1 MPNPFGF
8 TSGLTSL
15 LDTVGDWFDGD
26 DEDEKRRRQRK
37 PEYRTLFDEEPE
49 VEDGPGAGFAGMQ
62 QQARQT
68 RLVDDASD
76 QRFPAFQQA
85 WRDGKPVEDLLGSQP
100 FRLKATANG
109 NGGDNLRPDIAK
121 VQVLLNKAGY
131 HDIDGEEGPNGYHS
145 ARLDKDIRKFQQAH
159 NLRVDGRLLPD
170 GETIRTLE
178 EQVPTSVA
186 KKPSRLTNRNMGYD
200 SFRDRENWAR
210 QVRIMPSGEAP
221 LLTPYDL
228 LGMTPVIGDGLSVI
242 ETGKALYDGDYGAAA
257 ANAIGILPIV
267 PGFAG
272 KLAKRA
278 EGASL
283 AQKKAF
289 IYDAPSV
296 PQRPF
301 TEDYP
306 HGNKSLPDH
315 DEGSPLYADREGRPL
330 TAPLVAGR
338 RNSGAPDQGI
348 NHVEIEEIARGFTG
362 DNIQFTTDR
371 KLIGSD
377 SGRFVRGPDG
387 STIYIRST
395 LTDAQVPRVLSHE
408 TSHAIDDFAGTIP
421 TDGLVK
427 ELETVYNTLNNPQK
441 HGPSLKPQHVGYT
454 GDDIKRELMTEAIR
468 AYLTNP
474 NYLKSVAPK
483 TASRIRE
490 YANTNPK
497 ISKFVQFNALTPLGV
512 GIATNRDGN
521 E

>member
-15 LDTVGDWFDGD
+15 FDTVSDWFDGD
-26 DEDEKRRRQRK
+26 DEDEKRKRQAQ
-37 PEYRTLFDEEPE
+37 PDYRTLFDDEPE
-49 VEDGPGAGFAGMQ
+49 VETVPGSGFSSTQ
-62 QQARQT
+62 QQPRQT
-68 RLVDDASD
+68 RLVDDTDD

-85 WRDGKPVEDLLGSQP
+85 WRDGQPVEELLGSQP
-100 FRLKATANG
+100 FRLKATING

-178 EQVPTSVA
+178 EWVPASVA
-186 KKPSRLTNRNMGYD
+186 KKPLRLTNRNMGYD
-200 SFRDRENWAR
+200 SFRDQENWAR

-242 ETGKALYDGDYGAAA
+242 DTGKALYDGDYKGAA
-257 ANAIGILPIV
+257 ANALGILPIV

-278 EGASL
+278 EGANL
-283 AQKKAF
+283 AQKKVF
-289 IYDAPSV
+289 SYDAPSG

-301 TEDYP
+301 KEDYP
-306 HGNKSLPDH
+306 HGNQNLPDLQ
-315 DEGSPLYADREGRPL
+315 EGSPLPSDREGRPL

-338 RNSGAPDQGI
+338 RSYGGADEGVDDEGVRTI
-348 NHVEIEEIARGFTG
+348 VEGLTG
-362 DNIQFTTDR
+362 HSPVFTTDR
-371 KLIGSD
+371 ALIGSD
-377 SGRFVRGPDG
+377 SGRFVRGPNG
-387 STIYIRST
+387 STIYVRAT
-395 LTDAQVPRVLSHE
+395 LPDAEIPRTLSHE
-408 TSHAIDDFAGTIP
+408 TSHAIDEFVGTIP
-421 TDGLVK
+421 TDGLIK

-441 HGPSLKPQHVGYT
+441 HGPPLKPQHIGYK
-454 GDDIKRELMTEAIR
+454 GDGIKRELMTEAIR

-474 NYLKSVAPK
+474 NYLKTVAPK
-483 TASRIRE
+483 TAARIRE

-497 ISKFVQFNALTPLGV
+497 ISKFVQFNALTPLGLGV
-512 GIATNRDGN
+512 AASQD
-521 E
+521 ESE

>member
-8 TSGLTSL
+8 TSGITSL
-15 LDTVGDWFDGD
+15 FDTVSDWFDGD
-26 DEDEKRRRQRK
+26 DEEERRRQQRT
-37 PEYRTLFDEEPE
+37 PDYRRLFDEEPE
-49 VEDGPGAGFAGMQ
+49 VEDVPGAGFSGMQ

-68 RLVDDASD
+68 RLVDDADD

-85 WRDGKPVEDLLGSQP
+85 WREGKPVEDLLGSQP
-100 FRLKATANG
+100 FRLRATVNG

-145 ARLDKDIRKFQQAH
+145 TRLDKDIRKFQQAH
-159 NLRVDGRLLPD
+159 NLRVDGKLLPD
-170 GETIRTLE
+170 GETMRTLE
-178 EQVPTSVA
+178 ERVPTSPS

-200 SFRDRENWAR
+200 SFRDQENWAR

-242 ETGKALYDGDYGAAA
+242 DTGKALYDGDYKGAA
-257 ANAIGILPIV
+257 ANALGILPIV

-272 KLAKRA
+272 QLAKRV
-278 EGASL
+278 EGTRL

-306 HGNKSLPDH
+306 HGNQNLPDH
-315 DEGSPLYADREGRPL
+315 NEGRPLHADREGRPL

-338 RNSGAPDQGI
+338 RSYGGADEGVDDEGVRTI
-348 NHVEIEEIARGFTG
+348 VEGLTG
-362 DNIQFTTDR
+362 HPPVLTTDR

-441 HGPSLKPQHVGYT
+441 HGPALKPQHVGYK
-454 GDDIKRELMTEAIR
+454 GDDIKRELMTDAIR

-474 NYLKSVAPK
+474 NYLKTVAPK
-483 TASRIRE
+483 TAARIRE

-497 ISKFVQFNALTPLGV
+497 ISKFVQFNALTPLGLGV
-512 GIATNRDGN
+512 ATNRD
-521 E
+521 EDK